1 MRTYKDKE
9 ELKDEINKSFEKY
22 ISEFDNIP
30 ESLKDKRIIQES
42 DSEGKDEKERK
53 TKDIWCKRQGGIG
66 LCTK

>member
-30 ESLKDKRIIQES
+30 ESLKDKRIIEGELGGRI
-42 DSEGKDEKERK
+42 DSGDGA
-53 TKDIWCKRQGGIG
+53 CKQ
-66 LCTK
+66 